1 MVNMAQEVFQSVH
14 STYKRGFL
22 NTVKGKSK
30 EQQRVLKAQREI
42 AEGKLSRARAAAQV
56 ELAHNQDEL
65 VRSNNR
71 LQSYRGQACTQP
83 YFEKHPNQGLLTL
96 PTSVGLLIEPALV
109 MARTHGRWKCTYK
122 HGLVEKFAPRRFQ
135 YM

>member
-14 STYKRGFL
+14 STYRRGFL

-56 ELAHNQDEL
+56 ELVRSQDEL
-65 VRSNNR
+65 VRSNSR
-71 LQSYRGQACTQP
+71 LQSYRAQVCTEP
-83 YFEKHPNQGLLTL
+83 YFEQHHN
-96 PTSVGLLIEPALV
+96 
-109 MARTHGRWKCTYK
+109 
-122 HGLVEKFAPRRFQ
+122 
-135 YM
+135 